1 MDAVKFLNEYN
12 RMCNTYL
19 QTNNSDTCEECPIW
33 INHISCS
40 LYERKCDEVDKIVS
54 VVEQW
59 SKENPVKTYKD
70 DFLEKFPKAHTDAS
84 GIPISC
90 RNNVYGLEDCESEIR
105 CDNCWNMEME
115 L

>member
-12 RMCNTYL
+12 RLCNTYRH
-19 QTNNSDTCEECPIW
+19 TDIKDACNDCPFFVNSIP
-33 INHISCS
+33 CS
-40 LYERKCDEVDKIVS
+40 LDIFERTNEIIS

-59 SKENPVKTYKD
+59 SKEHPVKTYRD

-84 GIPISC
+84 GDPVIC

-105 CDNCWNMEME
+105 CEDCWNMEME